1 MRTIL
6 LDAGPIVHFGGP
18 ASNLSADFL
27 EHSVFAEGMG
37 IIIDENIITSIE
49 DSQSI
54 RDEYSYHGNEP
65 KNENDFSIRSLE
77 GRAVIPGLI
86 DTHTH
91 LLWAGDRSQEV
102 RWKQEGKS
110 YQDISNLGGGI
121 AHTTHATRL
130 ASPDYLYQLGY
141 ERMRIALRAG
151 TTHMEVKSGYGLNT
165 ETELKLLEVAHRLG
179 QIDHLPSIDST
190 WLGAHDVPKN
200 SEKEE
205 YVEHLVSEQLPAVV
219 EQGFARSA
227 DVFCEPGWF
236 TIEDSERILRASK
249 DEGLSLRMHIDEF
262 TNGGGGS
269 LAADLKVQSADHS
282 YHTPMDTRLDMKDAG
297 VITGF
302 LPGTPYSMGDQWPDM
317 MEIMRQEIPFTLAT
331 DFNPNCQTLS
341 LPFMGSLMVQR
352 CGVNPLQALYSVTRQ
367 AAEST
372 PHSTGLAHG
381 RLTKGSIAN
390 LNVLDSIHWESW
402 ALKPSHT
409 PFHSTMVE
417 GQLQVH

>member
-1 MRTIL
+1 
-6 LDAGPIVHFGGP
+6 
-18 ASNLSADFL
+18 
-27 EHSVFAEGMG
+27 
-37 IIIDENIITSIE
+37 
-49 DSQSI
+49 
-54 RDEYSYHGNEP
+54 
-65 KNENDFSIRSLE
+65 
-77 GRAVIPGLI
+77 
-86 DTHTH
+86 
-91 LLWAGDRSQEV
+91 
-102 RWKQEGKS
+102 
-110 YQDISNLGGGI
+110 
-121 AHTTHATRL
+121 
-130 ASPDYLYQLGY
+130 
-141 ERMRIALRAG
+141 
-151 TTHMEVKSGYGLNT
+151 MEVKSGYGLNT

-302 LPGTPYSMGDQWPDM
+302 LPGTPYSMGDQWPDI

-331 DFNPNCQTLS
+331 DFNGTL
-341 LPFMGSLMVQR
+341 PMD
-352 CGVNPLQALYSVTRQ
+352 
-367 AAEST
+367 
-372 PHSTGLAHG
+372 HS
-381 RLTKGSIAN
+381 
-390 LNVLDSIHWESW
+390 
-402 ALKPSHT
+402 
-409 PFHSTMVE
+409 
-417 GQLQVH
+417 